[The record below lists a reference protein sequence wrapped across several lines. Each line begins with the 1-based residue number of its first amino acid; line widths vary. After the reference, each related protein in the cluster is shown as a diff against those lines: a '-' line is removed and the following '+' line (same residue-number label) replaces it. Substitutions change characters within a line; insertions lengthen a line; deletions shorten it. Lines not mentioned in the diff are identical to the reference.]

1 MPAIITPSTD
11 PLFPASL
18 SCPRDGE
25 ALSATQEQVL
35 DQQLLDGVEAAR
47 LRLYKLNGQRTACY
61 NSTDITIEPL
71 GAVTV
76 MLGGQWLT
84 YPHLVKTTLP
94 TSGLVGGTRYW
105 IYAYSLAGALA
116 FTWSVDAPDAALAF
130 KNGDQQYAYVGTF
143 YTFAGTAIMRYT
155 QDGNSF
161 LYNDASTQNNRVVA
175 GGNAVGGTTT
185 ALSVSCP
192 TQARSVLMLGSLPT
206 SGAGRSAF
214 IRSTTDIRGL
224 TLLDD
229 GANTAI
235 GQVEFSLNGLFSFD
249 WGTSSAGCALDV
261 YVYGFTL

>member
-1 MPAIITPSTD
+1 MPAIISPSVD
-11 PLFPASL
+11 PVFPASL
-18 SCPRDGE
+18 ICPLNGE
-25 ALSATQEQVL
+25 GLDASQEQVL
-35 DQQLLDGVEAAR
+35 DQAVLDGVESAR
-47 LRLYKLNGQRTACY
+47 LRLYKLTDQRTAAY

-76 MLGGQWLT
+76 KVGGQWVT
-84 YPHLVKTTLP
+84 YEHLVRTTMP
-94 TSGLVGGTRYW
+94 TSGLAGGTRYW
-105 IYAYSLAGALA
+105 IYASSAAGALD

-130 KNGDQQYAYVGTF
+130 KTGDQQYAYVGTF
-143 YTFAGTAIMRYT
+143 FTWAGGAIMRYV
-155 QDGNSF
+155 QDGNRF
-161 LYNDASTQNNRVVA
+161 VYNDASTQNNRVVA

-185 ALSVSCP
+185 ALNVSCP

-214 IRSTTDIRGL
+214 IRSTTDVKGI

-229 GANTAI
+229 GVNTAI

-249 WGTSSAGCALDV
+249 WGTSNAGCALDV